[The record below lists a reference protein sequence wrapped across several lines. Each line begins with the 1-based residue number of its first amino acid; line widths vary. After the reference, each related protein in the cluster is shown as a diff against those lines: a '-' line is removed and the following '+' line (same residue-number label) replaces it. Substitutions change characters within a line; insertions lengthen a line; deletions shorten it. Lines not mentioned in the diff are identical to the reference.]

1 LPEIC
6 GDAALYASP
15 DDAEAWFDRF
25 MRVRNMP
32 DMRNEM
38 IGIGRM
44 RASNFQWK
52 ASAGR
57 YLDIMAVLDGMSKPS
72 GGPVAVSIV

>member
-1 LPEIC
+1 VPKR
-6 GDAALYASP
+6 LYASP

-32 DMRNEM
+32 DMREAM
-38 IGIGRM
+38 IGLGRV

-57 YLDIMAVLDGMSKPS
+57 YLEAMAALDGLSTPS
-72 GGPVAVSIV
+72 REPTAGSIA